1 MEEVRHIFKPEFLNR
16 IDETI
21 VFHALQKE
29 EISRIAGMLLLELE
43 KRCYRQ
49 LSIRVSFKDSVRK
62 WLAETGYDV
71 KYGARPLRRVIQNR
85 LEDVLA
91 DEILKG
97 QIPEGSHVDVK
108 VVNGKV
114 RVTVR
119 PEEPA

>member
-1 MEEVRHIFKPEFLNR
+1 
-16 IDETI
+16 
-21 VFHALQKE
+21 
-29 EISRIAGMLLLELE
+29 MLF
-43 KRCYRQ
+43 R
-49 LSIRVSFKDSVRK
+49 S
-62 WLAETGYDV
+62 V

>member
-1 MEEVRHIFKPEFLNR
+1 M
-16 IDETI
+16 
-21 VFHALQKE
+21 
-29 EISRIAGMLLLELE
+29 
-43 KRCYRQ
+43 
-49 LSIRVSFKDSVRK
+49 
-62 WLAETGYDV
+62 
-71 KYGARPLRRVIQNR
+71 IQNR